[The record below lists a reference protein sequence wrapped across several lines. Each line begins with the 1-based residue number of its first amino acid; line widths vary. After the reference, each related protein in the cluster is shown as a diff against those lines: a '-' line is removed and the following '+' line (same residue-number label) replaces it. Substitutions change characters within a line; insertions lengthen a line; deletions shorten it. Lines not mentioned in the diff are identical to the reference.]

1 MLKTKKH
8 DEKSNYLLDKGME
21 LLWAKGYNAT
31 SVNDIVKHAD
41 IPKGSFYFYFESK
54 EDFAVQAMDK
64 YFKAFQTP
72 SLEILKNS
80 SESPK
85 QRLLN
90 LYEFRITML
99 KEKLNCTMG
108 CLACNLSNEMSEHS
122 EAIRTKAAEI
132 SKLIEASLVE
142 VVKEAQE
149 KGEIKESIDAIKMIS
164 FFENAGK
171 GIMISMKEVKNSE
184 PIDNYYYMIRQFLD

>member
-8 DEKSNYLLDKGME
+8 DEKSNYLLEKGME

-41 IPKGSFYFYFESK
+41 IPKGSFYFYFDSK

-64 YFKAFQTP
+64 YYKSYFTP
-72 SLEILKNS
+72 SLDILKNS
-80 SESPK
+80 SDSPK

-90 LYEFRITML
+90 LYEFRIEML

-122 EAIRTKAAEI
+122 EAIRIKAAEI
-132 SKLIEASLVE
+132 SKLIEGYLVE